1 MRLDLT
7 VRAAVMSLCF
17 SVLASGNA
25 QAYTFTKI
33 ADTSGSFSS
42 FFGTPAINN
51 GGTVAFGATFD
62 VGGRGGFFISDGTDI
77 TTVFKETDNNP
88 YSFVFRG
95 GPSINNKG
103 TLAFGA
109 GIGRF
114 TESILTGR
122 GGPVTTIFT
131 YGSPITGLD
140 SPSINDEGTVA
151 FARRFIFGDEG
162 IFTSSGGPLTTIA
175 TFSDITKFFD
185 EVGSPDT
192 DFSLPSI
199 NNEGTVAFQASIRG
213 SAGIFTGTGGPLT
226 AIATTNGP
234 FSSLFTPSINDVGT
248 VAFRA
253 GLDAGGEG
261 IFTSSGGSI
270 TTIAYSS
277 GLFSSFRSVSINN
290 SGMLA
295 FEANLDSGGFGIF
308 TGTNPIADKV
318 VAIGDPL
325 FGSTVTFL
333 GAFGQEGLNDAGEV
347 AFFANLADGTSGIFR
362 AEPEDIST
370 PPETVP
376 EPASTWGLLAFGA
389 LGAGAV
395 LKRQQKKPLNSA
407 S

>member
-7 VRAAVMSLCF
+7 VRAAVMGLCF

-51 GGTVAFGATFD
+51 GGTVAFGVTLD
-62 VGGRGGFFISDGTDI
+62 VGGRGGFFISDGTGI
-77 TTVFKETDNNP
+77 TTVFKESDNNP

-103 TLAFGA
+103 TVAFGA
-109 GIGRF
+109 NLSRF
-114 TESILTGR
+114 FRAILTG
-122 GGPVTTIFT
+122 GGPVTTITTISGPFV
-131 YGSPITGLD
+131 GFDI
-140 SPSINDEGTVA
+140 PSINDEGNVA
-151 FARRFIFGDEG
+151 FSQFFPFGTLG
-162 IFTSSGGPLTTIA
+162 IFTSRGGPLTTIA
-175 TFSDITKFFD
+175 TFSDIMRFFD

-199 NNEGTVAFQASIRG
+199 NNGGTVAFQASITG

-226 AIATTNGP
+226 AIATTNDS

-261 IFTSSGGSI
+261 IFTSRGGSI
-270 TTIAYSS
+270 TTIADSS
-277 GLFSSFRSVSINN
+277 GAFSSFRSVSINN
-290 SGMLA
+290 GGMVA

-308 TGTNPIADKV
+308 TGTNSIADKV

-333 GAFGQEGLNDAGEV
+333 GSFGQEGLNDAGHV

-376 EPASTWGLLAFGA
+376 EPASTLGLLAFGA

>member
-1 MRLDLT
+1 M
-7 VRAAVMSLCF
+7 
-17 SVLASGNA
+17 
-25 QAYTFTKI
+25 
-33 ADTSGSFSS
+33 
-42 FFGTPAINN
+42 
-51 GGTVAFGATFD
+51 
-62 VGGRGGFFISDGTDI
+62 
-77 TTVFKETDNNP
+77 
-88 YSFVFRG
+88 
-95 GPSINNKG
+95 
-103 TLAFGA
+103 
-109 GIGRF
+109 
-114 TESILTGR
+114 
-122 GGPVTTIFT
+122 
-131 YGSPITGLD
+131 
-140 SPSINDEGTVA
+140 
-151 FARRFIFGDEG
+151 
-162 IFTSSGGPLTTIA
+162 
-175 TFSDITKFFD
+175 
-185 EVGSPDT
+185 
-192 DFSLPSI
+192 
-199 NNEGTVAFQASIRG
+199 
-213 SAGIFTGTGGPLT
+213 
-226 AIATTNGP
+226 
-234 FSSLFTPSINDVGT
+234 FTPSINDVGT

-270 TTIAYSS
+270 TTIADSS

-362 AEPEDIST
+362 AESEDIST

-376 EPASTWGLLAFGA
+376 EPASTLGLLAFGA